1 MEPEFVN
8 WRQSQIIGL
17 FTALYTAL
25 ADIPPHQL
33 LPVVLDVGTNRSEQ
47 IICIVCIEWELVA
60 PAPI

>member
-1 MEPEFVN
+1 ML
-8 WRQSQIIGL
+8 IGV

-47 IICIVCIEWELVA
+47 TISIVCMEWELAA
-60 PAPI
+60 PAPL